1 MTVTTATATTVSN
14 SVNPRCGRFTHR
26 RVPFIALPKPSGMS
40 ASLEKRGTLVIVAA
54 ILGSGMALLD
64 GTAVNVILPLV
75 QRDLHAG
82 AQFVQWV
89 VEGYALFA
97 SALIL
102 VGGALGDVY
111 GRRRMFVAGT
121 ALFAAA
127 SIGCAVAQTI
137 EELIVARCVQGV
149 GAALLVP
156 ESLALISAQFD
167 PKARGKAIGT
177 WAAFSAISGAV
188 GPVLGGVIAQSF
200 SWRWVF
206 LLNVP
211 IGALVVFISSRWIK
225 ESRDESAGPHID
237 FSGAALATA
246 GLGGLVYA
254 LISLQGAHNA
264 FSLAIGVASL
274 ALLVFFVMYE
284 KRARSPMMPLRFFGS
299 RDFAAANAYT
309 FLLYA
314 GLGGSLFFVPFDLIN
329 VQHYTPVQAGASMLP
344 MTTIIFLF
352 SRFSGAL
359 QVRFGARAM
368 LSSGAFVAALG
379 FVLFAIAGEG
389 KSYWV
394 SFFPASV
401 VLGIGAALFV
411 APLTATVMNS
421 LETAHAG
428 VASGVNNAISRA
440 AGLLAVAA
448 LGLLLSAAF
457 YRAYDAEIGQAAIAA
472 QTRQALSRD
481 RARLLTGYVP
491 ANIAPA
497 DRPVVRAI
505 VDRAFVGGFA
515 WAMVSSAAL
524 AFAAAGI
531 AKFSFGLAQAARTG

>member
-1 MTVTTATATTVSN
+1 MSR
-14 SVNPRCGRFTHR
+14 SVEKSRG
-26 RVPFIALPKPSGMS
+26 ALVL
-40 ASLEKRGTLVIVAA
+40 AAA

-64 GTAVNVILPLV
+64 ATAVNVILPLV

-82 AQFVQWV
+82 AQLVQWV
-89 VEGYALFA
+89 VEGYALFL

-111 GRRRMFVAGT
+111 GRRKMFVAGA
-121 ALFAAA
+121 ALFGVA
-127 SIGCAVAQTI
+127 SIGCAMAQNI
-137 EELIVARCVQGV
+137 EEMIIARCIQGI

-167 PKARGKAIGT
+167 PQARGKAIGT

-188 GPVLGGVIAQSF
+188 GPVLGGVIAQNF

-211 IGALVVFISSRWIK
+211 IGAIVIFISARWIR

-237 FSGAALATA
+237 FVGAALATA

-254 LISLQGAHNA
+254 LIGFQGGYD
-264 FSLAIGVASL
+264 SASL
-274 ALLVFFVMYE
+274 VIGIVSLVALGLFIFYE
-284 KRARSPMMPLRFFGS
+284 TRARSPMMPLRYFRS
-299 RDFAAANAYT
+299 RDFSGANAYT

-329 VQHYTPVQAGASMLP
+329 VQHYTPVQAGAAMLP
-344 MTTIIFLF
+344 MTTILFLF
-352 SRFSGAL
+352 SRFSGGL
-359 QVRFGARAM
+359 QTRFGARAM
-368 LSSGAFVAALG
+368 LSAGAAVAALG
-379 FVLFAIAGEG
+379 FALFAIAGEG
-389 KSYWV
+389 KSYWA
-394 SFFPASV
+394 SFFPASF

-428 VASGVNNAISRA
+428 VASGVNNAIARA
-440 AGLLAVAA
+440 AGLIAIAA
-448 LGLLLSAAF
+448 LGVVLSTVF
-457 YRAYDAEIGQAAIAA
+457 YRTYDAQIGRAPLAA
-472 QTRQALSRD
+472 QSRQALALD

-491 ANIAPA
+491 GNIAQA
-497 DRPVVRAI
+497 DRPIVRAI
-505 VDRAFVGGFA
+505 VDRSFVGGFA
-515 WAMVSSAAL
+515 WAMGVSAGLALLAAT
-524 AFAAAGI
+524 I
-531 AKFSFGLAQAARTG
+531 AKFSFGRPRAASSP

>member
-1 MTVTTATATTVSN
+1 
-14 SVNPRCGRFTHR
+14 
-26 RVPFIALPKPSGMS
+26 MS
-40 ASLEKRGTLVIVAA
+40 ISRGTLVLAAA

-64 GTAVNVILPLV
+64 GTAVNVILPIV

-111 GRRRMFVAGT
+111 GRRKMFVVGT
-121 ALFAAA
+121 SLFAAA
-127 SIGCAVAQTI
+127 SIGCAMAQTV
-137 EELIVARCVQGV
+137 EELVIARCVQGV

-156 ESLALISAQFD
+156 ESLALISADFD
-167 PKARGKAIGT
+167 PQSRGKAIGT

-188 GPVLGGVIAQSF
+188 GPVLGGLIAQNF

-211 IGALVVFISSRWIK
+211 AGAVIVVLSSRWIR
-225 ESRDESAGPHID
+225 ESRDASAGPHID
-237 FSGAALATA
+237 FTGAALATA

-254 LISLQGAHNA
+254 LIGLQGVYNTV
-264 FSLAIGVASL
+264 SLGIGMVSL
-274 ALLVFFVMYE
+274 VLLVLFVLYE
-284 KRARSPMMPLRFFGS
+284 KGARSPMMPLRFFRS
-299 RDFAAANAYT
+299 RDFSAANAYT

-329 VQHYTPVQAGASMLP
+329 VQNYTPVQAGAAMLP
-344 MTTIIFLF
+344 LTAIIFLF

-359 QVRFGARAM
+359 QTRFGPRAM
-368 LSSGAFVAALG
+368 LSSGAFVAAVG

-394 SFFPASV
+394 SFFPASA
-401 VLGIGAALFV
+401 VLGIGAAIFV

-428 VASGVNNAISRA
+428 VASGVNNAIARA
-440 AGLLAVAA
+440 GGLIAVAA
-448 LGLLLSAAF
+448 LGLVLSAVF
-457 YRAYDAEIGQAAIAA
+457 YHAYDAQIGGAALAA
-472 QTRQALSRD
+472 QTRQALARD

-491 ANIAPA
+491 GNIASA
-497 DRPVVRAI
+497 DRLRVRAI
-505 VDRAFVGGFA
+505 VDNSFVGGFA
-515 WAMVSSAAL
+515 WAMATSAGLAL
-524 AFAAAGI
+524 AAGAI
-531 AKFSFGLAQAARTG
+531 AKFSFGRARASSGG

>member
-1 MTVTTATATTVSN
+1 MAKLIES
-14 SVNPRCGRFTHR
+14 R
-26 RVPFIALPKPSGMS
+26 
-40 ASLEKRGTLVIVAA
+40 RGTLVLAAA

-111 GRRRMFVAGT
+111 GRRAMFVTGT

-127 SIGCAVAQTI
+127 SIGCAMAQTI
-137 EELIVARCVQGV
+137 EELVVARCVQGV

-156 ESLALISAQFD
+156 ESLALISAQFAPD
-167 PKARGKAIGT
+167 ARGKAIGS
-177 WAAFSAISGAV
+177 WAAFSAISGAI
-188 GPVLGGVIAQSF
+188 GPVLGGVIAQNF

-211 IGALVVFISSRWIK
+211 IGALVIFISARYVR

-237 FSGAALATA
+237 FAGAALATA

-254 LISLQGAHNA
+254 LIRLQGAYDVP
-264 FSLAIGVASL
+264 SLAIGIASL
-274 ALLVFFVMYE
+274 GVLAAFIFYE
-284 KRARSPMMPLRFFGS
+284 SRARSPMMPLRYFRS
-299 RDFAAANAYT
+299 RDFTGANMYT

-329 VQHYTPVQAGASMLP
+329 VQHYTPVEAGASMLP

-352 SRFSGAL
+352 SRFSGGL
-359 QVRFGARAM
+359 QTRFGASAM
-368 LSSGAFVAALG
+368 LTGGALVAALG
-379 FVLFAIAGEG
+379 FFLFAAAGQG
-389 KSYWV
+389 KSYWI
-394 SFFPASV
+394 SFFPASA

-428 VASGVNNAISRA
+428 VASGVNNAIARA
-440 AGLLAVAA
+440 AGLVAVAA
-448 LGLLLSAAF
+448 LGLVLSATF
-457 YRAYDAEIGQAAIAA
+457 YRTYDARIGGAPIRP
-472 QTRQALSRD
+472 QTRQALAHD
-481 RARLLTGYVP
+481 RSRLLTGYVP
-491 ANIAPA
+491 GNIAAA

-505 VDRAFVGGFA
+505 VDGSFVGGFS
-515 WAMVSSAAL
+515 WAMGTSALLAL
-524 AFAAAGI
+524 AAAGI
-531 AKFSFGLAQAARTG
+531 AKFSFRRTQGTRAT

>member
-1 MTVTTATATTVSN
+1 
-14 SVNPRCGRFTHR
+14 
-26 RVPFIALPKPSGMS
+26 MS
-40 ASLEKRGTLVIVAA
+40 ISRGTLVLAAA

-64 GTAVNVILPLV
+64 GTAVNVILPIV

-111 GRRRMFVAGT
+111 GRRRMFVVGAL
-121 ALFAAA
+121 LFAAA
-127 SIGCAVAQTI
+127 SIGCAMAQTI
-137 EELIVARCVQGV
+137 EELVIARCVQGI

-167 PKARGKAIGT
+167 PQSRGKAIGT

-188 GPVLGGVIAQSF
+188 GPVLGGVIAQNF

-211 IGALVVFISSRWIK
+211 AGALIIFLSRWIR

-237 FSGAALATA
+237 FTGAALATA

-254 LISLQGAHNA
+254 LIGLQGSNNG
-264 FSLAIGVASL
+264 LWVGIGAASL
-274 ALLVFFVMYE
+274 GVLAFFVIYE
-284 KRARSPMMPLRFFGS
+284 SRARSPMMPLRFFRS
-299 RDFAAANAYT
+299 RDFSAANAYT

-329 VQHYTPVQAGASMLP
+329 VQHYTPVQAGAAMLP
-344 MTTIIFLF
+344 LTAIIFLF

-359 QVRFGARAM
+359 QTRFGPRAM
-368 LSSGAFVAALG
+368 LSSGAFVAAAG
-379 FVLFAIAGEG
+379 FALFAIAGEG
-389 KSYWV
+389 KSYWA
-394 SFFPASV
+394 SFFPASA
-401 VLGIGAALFV
+401 VLGIGAAIFV

-428 VASGVNNAISRA
+428 VASGVNNAIARA
-440 AGLLAVAA
+440 GGLIAVAGL
-448 LGLLLSAAF
+448 GLILSAVF
-457 YRAYDAEIGQAAIAA
+457 YHAYDAQIGRAGLSA
-472 QTRQALSRD
+472 QTRLALTRD

-491 ANIAPA
+491 GNIASA

-505 VDRAFVGGFA
+505 VDNSFVGGFA
-515 WAMVSSAAL
+515 WAMATSAGL
-524 AFAAAGI
+524 AFAAAAI
-531 AKFSFGLAQAARTG
+531 AKFSFSRPRASSTG

>member
-1 MTVTTATATTVSN
+1 V
-14 SVNPRCGRFTHR
+14 
-26 RVPFIALPKPSGMS
+26 L
-40 ASLEKRGTLVIVAA
+40 AA
-54 ILGSGMALLD
+54 AVLGSGMALLD

-75 QRDLHAG
+75 QRDLHSA

-111 GRRRMFVAGT
+111 GRRKMFVAGT

-137 EELIVARCVQGV
+137 EELVIARCVQGI

-188 GPVLGGVIAQSF
+188 GPVLGGVIAQNF

-211 IGALVVFISSRWIK
+211 VGAVVIFISSCWIK
-225 ESRDESAGPHID
+225 ESRDDSAGPHID
-237 FSGAALATA
+237 FAGAALATD

-254 LISLQGAHNA
+254 LIGMQGSYNTL
-264 FSLAIGVASL
+264 SLAIGIVSL
-274 ALLVFFVMYE
+274 VVLAAFVFYE
-284 KRARSPMMPLRFFGS
+284 SRARSPMLPLHFFRS

-329 VQHYTPVQAGASMLP
+329 VQHYTPVEAGASMLP
-344 MTTIIFLF
+344 MTTILFLF

-359 QVRFGARAM
+359 QTRLGARTM
-368 LSSGAFVAALG
+368 LSGGAFVATLG
-379 FVLFAIAGEG
+379 FVLFAMAGQG
-389 KSYWV
+389 RSYWA

-401 VLGIGAALFV
+401 VLGIGLAIFV

-440 AGLLAVAA
+440 AGLIAVAA
-448 LGLLLSAAF
+448 LGLVLSAAF
-457 YRAYDAEIGQAAIAA
+457 YRAYDAQIGRAPIAA
-472 QTRQALSRD
+472 QTRQALARD

-491 ANIAPA
+491 GNIAAA
-497 DRPVVRAI
+497 DRPVVRSI
-505 VDRAFVGGFA
+505 VARSFVGGFA
-515 WAMVSSAAL
+515 WAIGVSAAL
-524 AFAAAGI
+524 ALVAAAI
-531 AKFSFGLAQAARTG
+531 AKFSFNRPQAARTRRARVQT